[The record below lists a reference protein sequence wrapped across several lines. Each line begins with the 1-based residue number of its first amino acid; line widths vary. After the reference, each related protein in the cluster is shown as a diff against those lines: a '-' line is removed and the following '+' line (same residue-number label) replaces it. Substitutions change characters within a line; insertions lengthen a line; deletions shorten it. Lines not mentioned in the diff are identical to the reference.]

1 MYKNIVL
8 KAVPLLLSLIFLSSC
23 GARDFLSTLGF
34 DTHDYEG
41 EEILETYGADNEKA
55 DALLEM
61 LKILTICS
69 PILEPFE
76 GAREAME
83 FYRDSVLN
91 YMLNTDYS
99 KYTGNITLLDQVQE
113 AYPQMQI
120 AAIIPAEDFENTV
133 YTYFGGKQ
141 KIKNVSSTLFVYLEK
156 VGVYTTV
163 AGPQENIV
171 QYNVQKIEETQNT
184 YRVYFNCSLNDETS
198 PMYKALII
206 KREDGNAYFRYLEEY
221 EE

>member
-1 MYKNIVL
+1 M
-8 KAVPLLLSLIFLSSC
+8 
-23 GARDFLSTLGF
+23 GF

-91 YMLNTDYS
+91 YLLNKD
-99 KYTGNITLLDQVQE
+99 
-113 AYPQMQI
+113 
-120 AAIIPAEDFENTV
+120 
-133 YTYFGGKQ
+133 
-141 KIKNVSSTLFVYLEK
+141 
-156 VGVYTTV
+156 
-163 AGPQENIV
+163 
-171 QYNVQKIEETQNT
+171 
-184 YRVYFNCSLNDETS
+184 
-198 PMYKALII
+198 
-206 KREDGNAYFRYLEEY
+206 
-221 EE
+221 

>member
-1 MYKNIVL
+1 MYRNIVKKSVL
-8 KAVPLLLSLIFLSSC
+8 LFLPLILFSSC

-55 DALLEM
+55 EALLEM

-113 AYPQMQI
+113 AYPQIQI

-141 KIKNVSSTLFVYLEK
+141 KIKNVTSTLFVYLEK

-163 AGPQENIV
+163 TGPQENIV

-221 EE
+221 EG

>member
-1 MYKNIVL
+1 MFKNIL
-8 KAVPLLLSLIFLSSC
+8 MKAVLLFLSLMLFSSC

-41 EEILETYGADNEKA
+41 EEIMETYGGDSEKA
-55 DALLEM
+55 DELLEM
-61 LKILTICS
+61 LKILTIHS

-76 GAREAME
+76 GAKEAME

-113 AYPQMQI
+113 EYPQMQI

-141 KIKNVSSTLFVYLEK
+141 KIKNVTSTLFVYLEK
-156 VGVYTTV
+156 VGAYTTV
-163 AGPQENIV
+163 TEPQENII
-171 QYNVQKIEETQNT
+171 QYNIQRIEETQNT
-184 YRVYFNCSLNDETS
+184 YRVYFNCSLNDQTS
-198 PMYKALII
+198 PMYKTLII
-206 KREDGNAYFRYLEEY
+206 KREDGNAYFRYLIEY

>member
-1 MYKNIVL
+1 MYRNIVKKSVL
-8 KAVPLLLSLIFLSSC
+8 LFLPLILFSSC

-55 DALLEM
+55 EALLEM

-113 AYPQMQI
+113 AYPQIQI

-141 KIKNVSSTLFVYLEK
+141 KIKNVTSTLFVYLEK

-163 AGPQENIV
+163 TGPQENIV
-171 QYNVQKIEETQNT
+171 QYNVQKIERNT
-184 YRVYFNCSLNDETS
+184 KHLSGVF
-198 PMYKALII
+198 
-206 KREDGNAYFRYLEEY
+206 
-221 EE
+221 